1 MKNMSRMRPTSMGH
15 GMKTSKTKKKK
26 GMNPRNKVLA
36 GSMAYGTK
44 VKPKGPASM
53 MRGSQ
58 VLKKPGHGKKVSAPR
73 GRY

>member
-1 MKNMSRMRPTSMGH
+1 MRKSMTG
-15 GMKTSKTKKKK
+15 GSYRYGTAAKKSKKKK

-36 GSMAYGTK
+36 GSMAYGTR
-44 VKPKGPASM
+44 VKSKGPASM

-73 GRY
+73 GRM

>member
-1 MKNMSRMRPTSMGH
+1 MKNMGRI
-15 GMKTSKTKKKK
+15 KKKK
-26 GMNPRNKVLA
+26 SMNPRNKVLA

-44 VKPKGPASM
+44 TKSNGRVSM
-53 MRGSQ
+53 MRGTQ

>member
-1 MKNMSRMRPTSMGH
+1 
-15 GMKTSKTKKKK
+15 
-26 GMNPRNKVLA
+26 MNPRNKVLA
-36 GSMAYGTK
+36 GSMAYGTG

>member
-1 MKNMSRMRPTSMGH
+1 
-15 GMKTSKTKKKK
+15 
-26 GMNPRNKVLA
+26 MNPRNKVLA
-36 GSMAYGTK
+36 GSMAYGTGKTK
-44 VKPKGPASM
+44 VPSM